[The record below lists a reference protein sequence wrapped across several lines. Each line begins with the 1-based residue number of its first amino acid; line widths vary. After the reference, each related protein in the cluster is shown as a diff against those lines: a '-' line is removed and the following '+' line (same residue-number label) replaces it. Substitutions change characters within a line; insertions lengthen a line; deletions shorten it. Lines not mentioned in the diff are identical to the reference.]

1 MRGTQGERLSP
12 LTALN
17 LLCLD
22 APLVAIAWQQVFA
35 RTQHLHLLVP
45 PRIALF
51 ATAWL
56 IYLADRVGDSFTT
69 GPDMQLSKRQR
80 FAQSRRSVL
89 LVSIGIAALAD
100 LIAIAQVDRATAMA
114 GAVVGAGSV
123 VYLTLNHFFSRIWSL
138 IPVKE
143 IAVGALFA
151 AGVAASLGITGVPIV
166 PFVLFAALCVLNCIS
181 IAFWERQLDT
191 EQERI
196 SIATR
201 FPPLRAL
208 PTIGSVVL
216 ALISVSCIAQAPHIL
231 VAIAIS
237 SALLLLL
244 SVVRIQSDKRTALA
258 DLVLLTPLFVLPF
271 AS

>member
-1 MRGTQGERLSP
+1 
-12 LTALN
+12 
-17 LLCLD
+17 
-22 APLVAIAWQQVFA
+22 
-35 RTQHLHLLVP
+35 
-45 PRIALF
+45 
-51 ATAWL
+51 
-56 IYLADRVGDSFTT
+56 
-69 GPDMQLSKRQR
+69 
-80 FAQSRRSVL
+80 
-89 LVSIGIAALAD
+89 
-100 LIAIAQVDRATAMA
+100 
-114 GAVVGAGSV
+114 
-123 VYLTLNHFFSRIWSL
+123 RIWSL

-208 PTIGSVVL
+208 PSIGSIVL
-216 ALISVSCIAQAPHIL
+216 ALISVSCIARAPHIL

-237 SALLLLL
+237 SALLVLLIVL
-244 SVVRIQSDKRTALA
+244 RIQSDSRTALA